1 MNCNVVNIEGGKMT
15 KCIRCGNDI
24 LTAAKICPSCLS
36 DWSDMR
42 TQVFTVLEGKYGKLS
57 PTNHQMFIKETKRLE
72 SIWRKDK
79 QRFALELNKLEN

>member
-1 MNCNVVNIEGGKMT
+1 MLLNRKIMS
-15 KCIRCGNDI
+15 KCIRCGQDT
-24 LTAAKICPSCLS
+24 LTSARICPSCLG

-42 TQVFTVLEGKYGKLS
+42 TSIFTVLQEKHGKLS

-79 QRFALELNKLEN
+79 QKFATELSKLADS

>member
-1 MNCNVVNIEGGKMT
+1 
-15 KCIRCGNDI
+15 
-24 LTAAKICPSCLS
+24 
-36 DWSDMR
+36 MR